1 MKLTPTSFRAL
12 RSGCLSIL
20 AARLEYSRQS
30 NTPPDAA
37 FDARVYSE
45 AHYGN
50 ASGQHTTENGDNAL

>member
-30 NTPPDAA
+30 NTPPDAL
-37 FDARVYSE
+37 SMPESTE

-50 ASGQHTTENGDNAL
+50 ASGQHTTENGDDAL